1 MLSHWSHCIN
11 VKVEFLAMDL
21 LAWGANKAASKG
33 FQTLADSENWLT
45 PHHLQ
50 CKEKLS
56 KERPTLFV
64 IINTALRAKERKLNR
79 GFKIDDNTATL
90 KWKSKNRKNILPK
103 ESDNIVQL
111 GGSGKTKADVD
122 WKHTSFH
129 KHSTHLIPFI
139 TCFFH
144 WRMTQKKVCGSVRW
158 IKGKQDGLIFCLN
171 ATQQSSAWWLGF
183 STTFL
188 QLFVKTSMSR
198 LVETKR
204 RKEFV

>member
-11 VKVEFLAMDL
+11 VKVEFLAVDL

-129 KHSTHLIPFI
+129 KHSIHLIPFI

-144 WRMTQKKVCGSVRW
+144 WRMTQKKGLWKCEVNKRKARW
-158 IKGKQDGLIFCLN
+158 SYFLPQCNTAKLSLMAWVFYNFSPTFCEN
-171 ATQQSSAWWLGF
+171 
-183 STTFL
+183 
-188 QLFVKTSMSR
+188 VN
-198 LVETKR
+198 V
-204 RKEFV
+204 